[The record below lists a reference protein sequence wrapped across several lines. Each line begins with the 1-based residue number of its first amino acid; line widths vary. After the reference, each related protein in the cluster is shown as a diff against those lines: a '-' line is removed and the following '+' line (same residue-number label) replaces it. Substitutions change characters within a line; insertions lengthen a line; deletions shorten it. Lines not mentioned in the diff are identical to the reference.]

1 MQRVQTGQVVSSLF
15 LHLLD
20 LPAHYR
26 IPQADSQ
33 PVLEVF
39 HLCFEGQQSFQH
51 LQQQHSLSSERHQF
65 SLQFLLDYC
74 LSPRIVALQI

>member
-1 MQRVQTGQVVSSLF
+1 MQLVQTWQVVSSLF
-15 LHLLD
+15 LHLPD
-20 LPAHYR
+20 LPAYCR
-26 IPQADSQ
+26 IPQADLL
-33 PVLEVF
+33 PVVEVF
-39 HLCFEGQQSFQH
+39 RRCFEGQQSFQH